1 MNDIRE
7 FLSRRPLLFDGGM
20 GTYYKAAPG
29 IECERANQTDPAGVQ
44 AVHREYLEAGADAI
58 KTNSSGLP
66 RMAAAHTPGWEALA
80 EAGWKLAEAAAAPA
94 GAGVFADLGPAP
106 ETEALPAAQVYTAVA
121 EQFRK
126 LGAKNFLFETLSSDA
141 GILEAVRTLK
151 AAEPD
156 AFVLVSFAVLPDGYT
171 REGLYCKD
179 RVRRM
184 SESGCVDAV
193 GLNCESAPGAMRK
206 LARRL
211 SRALPLSV
219 MPNAGYP
226 VVTRTQVRY
235 QGKPDYFAQELSG
248 LAADGVV
255 RILGGC
261 CGTTPAHIA
270 ALRAA
275 LDALPETAAPARAK
289 EFSTLETKP
298 VENEDAFLRKLNA
311 GEKVIAI
318 ELDSPR
324 NADLTAYLEGARKLQ
339 AAGADLLTIAD
350 CPIAQARMD
359 SSLVACR
366 VHRELGMCT
375 LPHMTCRD
383 RNLNATKAL
392 LLGLYAEGV
401 REVLAI
407 TGDPIP
413 TAERDE
419 VKNVYQFNSRK
430 LAQYIVSLA
439 GEGREM
445 PSAMTVFGALNLNAR
460 NFEVELRRAGEKL
473 EHGMSGFLPQPV
485 LSGQAVEHLRHA
497 REVLGSRARIL
508 AGIMPVVSQRNAIFM
523 ENEINGIHVEEDIIR
538 QFAGL
543 DRAQGEELGLAISL
557 KMAREALPYADGFYL
572 MTPFNRVALMERL
585 IARLR
590 TEELPESRRG
600 KRQTESMK
608 GATVN
613 GSTDHQHQS
622 PGQ

>member
-1 MNDIRE
+1 MMNIRE
-7 FLSRRPLLFDGGM
+7 LLQTRPLLFDGAM

-29 IECERANQTDPAGVQ
+29 VECEQANLTDPAGVL
-44 AVHREYLEAGADAI
+44 AVHREYLAAGADAV
-58 KTNSSGLP
+58 KTNTFSLP
-66 RMAAAHTPGWEALA
+66 RLAAAHTPGWEQLA
-80 EAGWKLAEAAAAPA
+80 QAGWQLAVQAAEETGAA
-94 GAGVFADLGPAP
+94 VFADLGPAP
-106 ETEALPAAQVYTAVA
+106 DTEAVPAGQVYTAVA
-121 EQFRK
+121 KQFAA
-126 LGAKNFLFETLSSDA
+126 LGARNFLFETLSSDA
-141 GILEAVRTLK
+141 GLLDAVGAIK
-151 AAEPD
+151 AEVPD

-171 REGLYCKD
+171 REGMYCKD
-179 RVRRM
+179 LARRM
-184 SESGCVDAV
+184 QESGIVDAV
-193 GLNCESAPGAMRK
+193 GLNCVSAPGAMRT
-206 LARRL
+206 LAKQL
-211 SRALPLSV
+211 GGTLPLSV

-226 VVTRTQVRY
+226 VVTRTQVKY
-235 QGKPDYFAQELSG
+235 QGRPEYFARELG
-248 LAADGVV
+248 RLAAEGTVQ
-255 RILGGC
+255 ILGGC

-270 ALRAA
+270 ALRTE
-275 LDALPETAAPARAK
+275 LDRLPVVEKTAPAE
-289 EFSTLETKP
+289 EFSTVKEQT

-324 NADLTAYLEGARKLQ
+324 NADLTGYLEGAKKLQ

-366 VHRELGMCT
+366 VHRELGLCT

-445 PSAMTVFGALNLNAR
+445 PGPMTVFGALNLNAR
-460 NFEVELRRAGEKL
+460 NFDVELRRAKEKL
-473 EHGMSGFLPQPV
+473 ENGMSGFLTQPV
-485 LSGQAVEHLRHA
+485 LSAQAVENLKKSRKT
-497 REVLGSRARIL
+497 LGADAKIL
-508 AGIMPVVSQRNAIFM
+508 AGIMPVVSQRNAFFM
-523 ENEINGIHVEEDIIR
+523 ENEINGIHVEDWIIEK
-538 QFAGL
+538 FAGL

-557 KMAREALPYADGFYL
+557 EMAKAALPYADGFYL

-585 IARLR
+585 IGRLKQ
-590 TEELPESRRG
+590 EVL
-600 KRQTESMK
+600 
-608 GATVN
+608 GAY
-613 GSTDHQHQS
+613 
-622 PGQ
+622 

>member
-1 MNDIRE
+1 MIDVRAH
-7 FLSRRPLLFDGGM
+7 LARKPLLFDGGM
-20 GTYYKAAPG
+20 GTYYKAKPG
-29 IECERANQTDPAGVQ
+29 TECEQGNLLDPAGVRK
-44 AVHREYLEAGADAI
+44 VHREYLAAGAEAI
-58 KTNSSGLP
+58 KTNTFGLP
-66 RMAAAHTPGWEALA
+66 RMAAVQQPDWQALA
-80 EAGWKLAEAAAAPA
+80 RAGWKLAAEAAVETGAA
-94 GAGVFADLGPAP
+94 VFADLGPAP
-106 ETEALPAAQVYTAVA
+106 DTEGAPAGSIYTAVA
-121 EQFRK
+121 RCFVEQ
-126 LGAKNFLFETLSSDA
+126 GAKNFLFETLSSDA
-141 GILEAVRTLK
+141 GVLEAVQAVK
-151 AAEPD
+151 AQVPD

-171 REGLYCKD
+171 REGMYSKD
-179 RVRRM
+179 LVRRM
-184 SESGCVDAV
+184 TESGIVDAV
-193 GLNCESAPGAMRK
+193 GFNCVSAPGAMRT
-206 LARRL
+206 LVQQL
-211 SRALPLSV
+211 GSTALPLSV

-226 VVTRTQVRY
+226 VVTRTQVKY
-235 QGKPDYFAQELSG
+235 QGKPEYFAKELARI
-248 LAADGVV
+248 AAERV

-275 LDALPETAAPARAK
+275 LDSLPAVEKAAPAVQV
-289 EFSTLETKP
+289 STPEAPT
-298 VENEDAFLRKLNA
+298 VEKDDAFLRKLNA
-311 GEKVIAI
+311 GKKVIAI
-318 ELDSPR
+318 ELDSPKD
-324 NADLTAYLEGARKLQ
+324 ADLTNYLAGAKRLQ

-350 CPIAQARMD
+350 CPIARARMD

-366 VHRELGMCT
+366 VHRELGLCT

-445 PSAMTVFGALNLNAR
+445 PSPMTVFGALNLNAR

-473 EHGMSGFLPQPV
+473 ENGMSGFLTQPV
-485 LSGQAVEHLRHA
+485 LSEQAVENLRRT
-497 REVLGSRARIL
+497 RETLGERAKIL

-523 ENEINGIHVEEDIIR
+523 ENEVNGIHVAEDIMEA
-538 QFAGL
+538 FAGL
-543 DRAQGEELGLAISL
+543 DREQGEALGLEISL

-585 IARLR
+585 IARLK
-590 TEELPESRRG
+590 TELLQE
-600 KRQTESMK
+600 Q
-608 GATVN
+608 
-613 GSTDHQHQS
+613 
-622 PGQ
+622 

>member
-1 MNDIRE
+1 MIDVRAH
-7 FLSRRPLLFDGGM
+7 LARKPLLFDGGM
-20 GTYYKAAPG
+20 GTYYKAKPG
-29 IECERANQTDPAGVQ
+29 TECEQGNLLDPAGVRK
-44 AVHREYLEAGADAI
+44 VHREYLAAGAEAI
-58 KTNSSGLP
+58 KTNTFGLP
-66 RMAAAHTPGWEALA
+66 RMAAARQPDWQALA
-80 EAGWKLAEAAAAPA
+80 RAGWKLAAEAAVETGAA
-94 GAGVFADLGPAP
+94 VFADLGPAP
-106 ETEALPAAQVYTAVA
+106 DTEAAPAGSIYTAVA
-121 EQFRK
+121 RCFVEQ
-126 LGAKNFLFETLSSDA
+126 GAKNFLFETLSSDA
-141 GILEAVRTLK
+141 GVLEAVQAVK
-151 AAEPD
+151 AQVPD

-171 REGLYCKD
+171 REGMYSKD
-179 RVRRM
+179 LVRRM
-184 SESGCVDAV
+184 TESGIVDAV
-193 GLNCESAPGAMRK
+193 GFNCVSAPGAMRT
-206 LARRL
+206 LVQQL
-211 SRALPLSV
+211 GSTALPLSV

-226 VVTRTQVRY
+226 VVTRTQVKY
-235 QGKPDYFAQELSG
+235 QGKPEYFAEELARI
-248 LAADGVV
+248 AAEGV

-275 LDALPETAAPARAK
+275 LDSLPAVEKAAPTVQV
-289 EFSTLETKP
+289 STPEAPT
-298 VENEDAFLRKLNA
+298 VEKDDAFLRKLNA
-311 GEKVIAI
+311 GKKVIAI
-318 ELDSPR
+318 ELDSPKD
-324 NADLTAYLEGARKLQ
+324 ADLTNYLAGAKRLQ

-350 CPIAQARMD
+350 CPIARARMD

-366 VHRELGMCT
+366 VHRELGLCT

-445 PSAMTVFGALNLNAR
+445 PSPMTVFGALNLNAR

-473 EHGMSGFLPQPV
+473 ENGMSGFLTQPV
-485 LSGQAVEHLRHA
+485 LSEQAVENLRRT
-497 REVLGSRARIL
+497 RETLGERAKIL

-523 ENEINGIHVEEDIIR
+523 ENEVNGIHVAEDIIEA
-538 QFAGL
+538 FAGL
-543 DRAQGEELGLAISL
+543 DREQGEALGLEISL

-585 IARLR
+585 IARLK
-590 TEELPESRRG
+590 TELLQE
-600 KRQTESMK
+600 Q
-608 GATVN
+608 
-613 GSTDHQHQS
+613 
-622 PGQ
+622 

>member
-1 MNDIRE
+1 MKDIRE
-7 FLSRRPLLFDGGM
+7 LLQARPLLFDGAM

-29 IECERANQTDPAGVQ
+29 VECEQANLTDPAGVL
-44 AVHREYLEAGADAI
+44 AVHREYLAAGADAV
-58 KTNSSGLP
+58 KTNTFSLP
-66 RMAAAHTPGWEALA
+66 RLAAAHTPGWEQLA
-80 EAGWKLAEAAAAPA
+80 QAGWQLAVQAAEETGAA
-94 GAGVFADLGPAP
+94 VFADLGPAP
-106 ETEALPAAQVYTAVA
+106 DTEAVPAGQVYTAVA
-121 EQFRK
+121 KQFAA
-126 LGAKNFLFETLSSDA
+126 LGARNFLFETLSSDA
-141 GILEAVRTLK
+141 GLLDAVGAIR
-151 AAEPD
+151 AEVPD

-171 REGLYCKD
+171 REGMYCKD
-179 RVRRM
+179 LARRM
-184 SESGCVDAV
+184 QESGIVDAV
-193 GLNCESAPGAMRK
+193 GLNCVSAPGAMRT
-206 LARRL
+206 LAKQL
-211 SRALPLSV
+211 GSTLPLSV

-226 VVTRTQVRY
+226 VVTRTQVKY
-235 QGKPDYFAQELSG
+235 QGRPEYFARELG
-248 LAADGVV
+248 RLAAEGTVQ
-255 RILGGC
+255 ILGGC

-270 ALRAA
+270 ALRAE
-275 LDALPETAAPARAK
+275 LDSLPVVKKTAPAE
-289 EFSTLETKP
+289 EFSTAKERT

-324 NADLTAYLEGARKLQ
+324 NADLTGYLEGAKKLQ

-366 VHRELGMCT
+366 VHRELGLCT

-445 PSAMTVFGALNLNAR
+445 PGPMTVFGALNLNAR
-460 NFEVELRRAGEKL
+460 NFDVELRRAKEKL
-473 EHGMSGFLPQPV
+473 ENGMSGFLTQPV
-485 LSGQAVEHLRHA
+485 LSAQAVENLKKS
-497 REVLGSRARIL
+497 RETLGADAKIL

-523 ENEINGIHVEEDIIR
+523 ENEINGIHVEDWIIEK
-538 QFAGL
+538 FAGL
-543 DRAQGEELGLAISL
+543 DRARGEELGLAISL
-557 KMAREALPYADGFYL
+557 EMAKAALPYADGLYL

-585 IARLR
+585 IGRLKQ
-590 TEELPESRRG
+590 EVL
-600 KRQTESMK
+600 
-608 GATVN
+608 GAY
-613 GSTDHQHQS
+613 
-622 PGQ
+622 

>member
-1 MNDIRE
+1 MKDIRE
-7 FLSRRPLLFDGGM
+7 LLQTRPLLFDGAM

-29 IECERANQTDPAGVQ
+29 VECEQANLTDPAGVL
-44 AVHREYLEAGADAI
+44 AVHREYLAAGADAV
-58 KTNSSGLP
+58 KTNTFSLP
-66 RMAAAHTPGWEALA
+66 RLAAAHTPGWEQLA
-80 EAGWKLAEAAAAPA
+80 QAGWQLAVQAAEETGAA
-94 GAGVFADLGPAP
+94 VFADLGPAP
-106 ETEALPAAQVYTAVA
+106 DTEAVPAGQVYTAVA
-121 EQFRK
+121 KQFEA
-126 LGAKNFLFETLSSDA
+126 LGARNFLFETLSSDA
-141 GILEAVRTLK
+141 GLLDAVGAIK
-151 AAEPD
+151 AEVPD

-171 REGLYCKD
+171 REGMYCKD
-179 RVRRM
+179 LARRM
-184 SESGCVDAV
+184 QESGIVDAV
-193 GLNCESAPGAMRK
+193 GLNCVSAPGAMRT
-206 LARRL
+206 LAKQLRGT
-211 SRALPLSV
+211 LPLSV

-226 VVTRTQVRY
+226 VVTRTQVKY
-235 QGKPDYFAQELSG
+235 QGRPEYFARELG
-248 LAADGVV
+248 RLAAEGTVQ
-255 RILGGC
+255 ILGGC

-270 ALRAA
+270 ALRAE
-275 LDALPETAAPARAK
+275 LDSLPVVEKTAPAE
-289 EFSTLETKP
+289 EFSTVKEQT

-324 NADLTAYLEGARKLQ
+324 NADLTGYLEGAKKLQ

-366 VHRELGMCT
+366 VHRELGLCT

-445 PSAMTVFGALNLNAR
+445 PGPMTVFGALNLNAR
-460 NFEVELRRAGEKL
+460 NFDVELRRAKEKL
-473 EHGMSGFLPQPV
+473 ENGMSGFLTQPV
-485 LSGQAVEHLRHA
+485 LSAQAVENLKKS
-497 REVLGSRARIL
+497 RETLGADAKIL

-523 ENEINGIHVEEDIIR
+523 ENEINGIHVEDWIIEK
-538 QFAGL
+538 FAGL

-557 KMAREALPYADGFYL
+557 EMAKAALPYADGLYL

-585 IARLR
+585 IGRLKQ
-590 TEELPESRRG
+590 EVL
-600 KRQTESMK
+600 
-608 GATVN
+608 GAY
-613 GSTDHQHQS
+613 
-622 PGQ
+622 

>member
-1 MNDIRE
+1 MTDIRE
-7 FLSRRPLLFDGGM
+7 HLARKPLLFDGGM

-29 IECERANQTDPAGVQ
+29 ADCEMANLTDPEGVKK
-44 AVHREYLEAGADAI
+44 VHAEYLAAGAQAI
-58 KTNSSGLP
+58 KTNTFGLP
-66 RMAAAHTPGWEALA
+66 RMAAAQMPGWEELA
-80 EAGWKLAEAAAAPA
+80 EAGWKLACDAAAEKDAA
-94 GAGVFADLGPAP
+94 VFADLGPAP
-106 ETEALPAAQVYTAVA
+106 DTEAAPASSAYGLVAQ
-121 EQFRK
+121 QFAA
-126 LGAKNFLFETLSSDA
+126 LGAKNFLFETLSSDV
-141 GILEAVRTLK
+141 GIVEAVK
-151 AAEPD
+151 ALRVAVPD
-156 AFVLVSFAVLPDGYT
+156 AFVMVSFAVLPDGYT
-171 REGLYCKD
+171 REGLLFRD
-179 RVRRM
+179 LLRRM
-184 SESGCVDAV
+184 EQSGVVDAV
-193 GLNCESAPGAMRK
+193 GLNCVSAPGAMKK
-206 LARRL
+206 LVQSL
-211 SRALPLSV
+211 GETLLPLSV

-226 VVTRTQVRY
+226 VVTRARVLY
-235 QGKPDYFAQELSG
+235 QGKPAYFAREMGQI
-248 LAADGVV
+248 AAAGV

-270 ALRAA
+270 ALRAE
-275 LDALPETAAPARAK
+275 LDALPQQTEVAPAAK
-289 EFSTLETKP
+289 LSTGTAP
-298 VENEDAFLRKLNA
+298 AVEKDDTFLRKLNA

-324 NADLTAYLEGARKLQ
+324 VADLSGYLDGARRLQ

-366 VHRELGMCT
+366 VHRELGMCA

-460 NFEVELRRAGEKL
+460 NFDVELRRAVEKL
-473 EHGMSGFLPQPV
+473 ENGMSGFLTQPV
-485 LSGQAVEHLRHA
+485 LSAQAVENLRKA
-497 REVLGSRARIL
+497 RQTLGERAKIL

-523 ENEINGIHVEEDIIR
+523 ENEINGIHVEEDVIQR
-538 QFAGL
+538 FAGL
-543 DRAQGEELGLAISL
+543 DREQGEALGLEVSMQ
-557 KMAREALPYADGFYL
+557 MAREALPYADGFYL

-585 IARLR
+585 IARLK
-590 TEELPESRRG
+590 TELLDAEG
-600 KRQTESMK
+600 
-608 GATVN
+608 
-613 GSTDHQHQS
+613 
-622 PGQ
+622 

>member
-1 MNDIRE
+1 MKDIRE
-7 FLSRRPLLFDGGM
+7 LLQTRSLLFDGAM

-29 IECERANQTDPAGVQ
+29 VECEQANLTDPAGVL
-44 AVHREYLEAGADAI
+44 AVHREYLAAGADAV
-58 KTNSSGLP
+58 KTNTFSLP
-66 RMAAAHTPGWEALA
+66 RLAAAHTPGWEQLA
-80 EAGWKLAEAAAAPA
+80 QAGWQLAVQAAEETGAA
-94 GAGVFADLGPAP
+94 VFADLGPAP
-106 ETEALPAAQVYTAVA
+106 DTEAVPAGQVYTAVA
-121 EQFRK
+121 KQFAA
-126 LGAKNFLFETLSSDA
+126 LGARNFLFETLSSDA
-141 GILEAVRTLK
+141 GLLDAVGAIK
-151 AAEPD
+151 AEVPD

-171 REGLYCKD
+171 REGMYCKD
-179 RVRRM
+179 LARRM
-184 SESGCVDAV
+184 QESGIVDAV
-193 GLNCESAPGAMRK
+193 GLNCVSAPGAMRT
-206 LARRL
+206 LAKQL
-211 SRALPLSV
+211 GGTLPLSV

-226 VVTRTQVRY
+226 VVTRTQVKY
-235 QGKPDYFAQELSG
+235 QGRPEYFARELG
-248 LAADGVV
+248 RLAAEGTVQ
-255 RILGGC
+255 ILGGC

-270 ALRAA
+270 ALRAE
-275 LDALPETAAPARAK
+275 LDSLPVVEKTAPTE
-289 EFSTLETKP
+289 EFSTVKEQT

-324 NADLTAYLEGARKLQ
+324 NADLTGYLEGAKKLQ

-366 VHRELGMCT
+366 VHRELGLCT

-445 PSAMTVFGALNLNAR
+445 PGPMTVFGALNLNAR
-460 NFEVELRRAGEKL
+460 NFDVELRRAKEKL
-473 EHGMSGFLPQPV
+473 ENGMSGFLTQPV
-485 LSGQAVEHLRHA
+485 LSAQAVENLKKS
-497 REVLGSRARIL
+497 RETLGADAKIL

-523 ENEINGIHVEEDIIR
+523 ENEINGIHVEDWIIEK
-538 QFAGL
+538 FAGL

-557 KMAREALPYADGFYL
+557 EMAKAALPYADGLYL

-585 IARLR
+585 IGRLKQ
-590 TEELPESRRG
+590 EVL
-600 KRQTESMK
+600 
-608 GATVN
+608 GAY
-613 GSTDHQHQS
+613 
-622 PGQ
+622 

>member
-1 MNDIRE
+1 MKDIRE
-7 FLSRRPLLFDGGM
+7 LLQTRPLFFDGAM

-29 IECERANQTDPAGVQ
+29 VECEQANLTDPAGVL
-44 AVHREYLEAGADAI
+44 AVHREYLAAGADAV
-58 KTNSSGLP
+58 KTNTFSLP
-66 RMAAAHTPGWEALA
+66 RLAAAHTPGWEQLA
-80 EAGWKLAEAAAAPA
+80 QAGWQLAVQAAEETGAA
-94 GAGVFADLGPAP
+94 VFADLGPAP
-106 ETEALPAAQVYTAVA
+106 DTEAVPAGQIYTAVA
-121 EQFRK
+121 KQFAA
-126 LGAKNFLFETLSSDA
+126 LGARNFLFETLSSDA
-141 GILEAVRTLK
+141 GLLDAVGAIK
-151 AAEPD
+151 AEVPD

-171 REGLYCKD
+171 REGMYCKD
-179 RVRRM
+179 LARRM
-184 SESGCVDAV
+184 QESGIVDAV
-193 GLNCESAPGAMRK
+193 GLNCVSAPGAMRT
-206 LARRL
+206 LAKQL
-211 SRALPLSV
+211 GGTLPLSV

-226 VVTRTQVRY
+226 VVTRTQVKY
-235 QGKPDYFAQELSG
+235 QGRPEYFARELG
-248 LAADGVV
+248 RLAAEGTVQ
-255 RILGGC
+255 ILGGC

-270 ALRAA
+270 ALRAE
-275 LDALPETAAPARAK
+275 LDSLPVVEKTAPAE
-289 EFSTLETKP
+289 EFSTVKEQT

-324 NADLTAYLEGARKLQ
+324 NADLTGYLEGAKKLQ

-366 VHRELGMCT
+366 VHRELGLCT

-445 PSAMTVFGALNLNAR
+445 PGPMTVFGALNLNAR
-460 NFEVELRRAGEKL
+460 NFDVELRRAKEKL
-473 EHGMSGFLPQPV
+473 ENGMSGFLTQPV
-485 LSGQAVEHLRHA
+485 LSAQAVENLKKS
-497 REVLGSRARIL
+497 RETLGADAKIL

-523 ENEINGIHVEEDIIR
+523 ENEINGIHVEDWIIEK
-538 QFAGL
+538 FAGL

-557 KMAREALPYADGFYL
+557 EMAKAALPYADGLYL

-585 IARLR
+585 IGRLKQ
-590 TEELPESRRG
+590 EVL
-600 KRQTESMK
+600 
-608 GATVN
+608 GAY
-613 GSTDHQHQS
+613 
-622 PGQ
+622 

>member
-1 MNDIRE
+1 MMNIRE
-7 FLSRRPLLFDGGM
+7 LLQTRPLLFDGAM

-29 IECERANQTDPAGVQ
+29 VECEQANLTDPAGVL
-44 AVHREYLEAGADAI
+44 AVHREYLAAGADAV
-58 KTNSSGLP
+58 KTNTFSLP
-66 RMAAAHTPGWEALA
+66 RLAAAHTPGWEQLA
-80 EAGWKLAEAAAAPA
+80 QAGWQLAVQAAEETGTA
-94 GAGVFADLGPAP
+94 VFADLGPAP
-106 ETEALPAAQVYTAVA
+106 DTEAVPAGQVYRAVA
-121 EQFRK
+121 KQFAV
-126 LGAKNFLFETLSSDA
+126 LGARNFLFETLSSDA
-141 GILEAVRTLK
+141 GLLDAVGAIK
-151 AAEPD
+151 AEVPD

-171 REGLYCKD
+171 REGMYCKD
-179 RVRRM
+179 LARRM
-184 SESGCVDAV
+184 QESGIVDAV
-193 GLNCESAPGAMRK
+193 GLNCVSAPGAMRT
-206 LARRL
+206 LAKQL
-211 SRALPLSV
+211 GGTLPLSV

-226 VVTRTQVRY
+226 VVTRTQVKY
-235 QGKPDYFAQELSG
+235 QGRPEYFARELG
-248 LAADGVV
+248 RLAAEGTVQ
-255 RILGGC
+255 ILGGC

-270 ALRAA
+270 ALRAE
-275 LDALPETAAPARAK
+275 LDSLSVVKKTAPAE
-289 EFSTLETKP
+289 EFSTVKEQT

-324 NADLTAYLEGARKLQ
+324 NADLTGYLEGAKKLQ

-366 VHRELGMCT
+366 VHRELGLCT

-445 PSAMTVFGALNLNAR
+445 PGPMTVFGALNLNAR
-460 NFEVELRRAGEKL
+460 NYDVELRRAKEKL
-473 EHGMSGFLPQPV
+473 ENGMSGFLTQPV
-485 LSGQAVEHLRHA
+485 LSAQAVENLKKT
-497 REVLGSRARIL
+497 RETLGADAKIL

-523 ENEINGIHVEEDIIR
+523 ENEINGIHVEDWIIEK
-538 QFAGL
+538 FAGL
-543 DRAQGEELGLAISL
+543 DRARGEELGLAISL
-557 KMAREALPYADGFYL
+557 EMAKAALPYADGLYL

-585 IARLR
+585 IGRLKQ
-590 TEELPESRRG
+590 EVL
-600 KRQTESMK
+600 
-608 GATVN
+608 GAY
-613 GSTDHQHQS
+613 
-622 PGQ
+622 

>member
-1 MNDIRE
+1 MMNIRE
-7 FLSRRPLLFDGGM
+7 LLQTRPLLFDGAM

-29 IECERANQTDPAGVQ
+29 VECEQANLTDPAGVL
-44 AVHREYLEAGADAI
+44 AVHREYLAAGADAV
-58 KTNSSGLP
+58 KTNTFSLP
-66 RMAAAHTPGWEALA
+66 RLAAAHTPGWEQLA
-80 EAGWKLAEAAAAPA
+80 QAGWQLAVQAAEETGAA
-94 GAGVFADLGPAP
+94 VFADLGPAP
-106 ETEALPAAQVYTAVA
+106 DTEAVPAGQVYTAVA
-121 EQFRK
+121 KQFAA
-126 LGAKNFLFETLSSDA
+126 LGARNFLFETLSSDA
-141 GILEAVRTLK
+141 GLLDAVGAIK
-151 AAEPD
+151 AEVPD

-171 REGLYCKD
+171 REGMYCKD
-179 RVRRM
+179 LARRM
-184 SESGCVDAV
+184 QESGIVDAV
-193 GLNCESAPGAMRK
+193 GLNCVSAPGAMRT
-206 LARRL
+206 LAKQL
-211 SRALPLSV
+211 GGTLPLSV

-226 VVTRTQVRY
+226 IVTRTQVKY
-235 QGKPDYFAQELSG
+235 QGRPEYFARELG
-248 LAADGVV
+248 RLAAEGTVQ
-255 RILGGC
+255 ILGGC

-270 ALRAA
+270 ALRAE
-275 LDALPETAAPARAK
+275 LDSLPVVKKTAPAE
-289 EFSTLETKP
+289 EFSTAKERT

-324 NADLTAYLEGARKLQ
+324 TADLTGYLEGAKKLQ

-366 VHRELGMCT
+366 VHRELGLCT

-445 PSAMTVFGALNLNAR
+445 PGPMTVFGALNLNAR
-460 NFEVELRRAGEKL
+460 NFDVELRRAKEKL
-473 EHGMSGFLPQPV
+473 ENGMSGFLTQPV
-485 LSGQAVEHLRHA
+485 LSAQAVENLKKS
-497 REVLGSRARIL
+497 RETLGADAKIL
-508 AGIMPVVSQRNAIFM
+508 AGIMPVVSQCNAIFM
-523 ENEINGIHVEEDIIR
+523 ENEINGIHVEDWIIEK
-538 QFAGL
+538 FAGL

-557 KMAREALPYADGFYL
+557 EMAKAALPYADGLYL

-585 IARLR
+585 IGRLKQ
-590 TEELPESRRG
+590 EVL
-600 KRQTESMK
+600 
-608 GATVN
+608 GAY
-613 GSTDHQHQS
+613 
-622 PGQ
+622 

>member
-1 MNDIRE
+1 MKDIRE
-7 FLSRRPLLFDGGM
+7 LLQTRPLLFDGAM

-29 IECERANQTDPAGVQ
+29 VECEQANLTDPAGVL
-44 AVHREYLEAGADAI
+44 AVHREYLAAGADAV
-58 KTNSSGLP
+58 KTNTFSLP
-66 RMAAAHTPGWEALA
+66 RLAAAHTPGWEQLA
-80 EAGWKLAEAAAAPA
+80 QAGWQLAVQAAEETDAA
-94 GAGVFADLGPAP
+94 VFADLGPAP
-106 ETEALPAAQVYTAVA
+106 DTEAVPAGQVYTAVA
-121 EQFRK
+121 KQFAA
-126 LGAKNFLFETLSSDA
+126 LGARNFLFETLSSDA
-141 GILEAVRTLK
+141 GLLDAVGAIK
-151 AAEPD
+151 AEVPD

-171 REGLYCKD
+171 REGMYCKD
-179 RVRRM
+179 LARRM
-184 SESGCVDAV
+184 QESGIVDAV
-193 GLNCESAPGAMRK
+193 GLNCVSAPGAMRT
-206 LARRL
+206 LAKQL
-211 SRALPLSV
+211 GGTLPLSV

-226 VVTRTQVRY
+226 VVTRTQVKY
-235 QGKPDYFAQELSG
+235 QGRPEYFARELG
-248 LAADGVV
+248 RLAAEGTVQ
-255 RILGGC
+255 ILGGC

-270 ALRAA
+270 ALRAE
-275 LDALPETAAPARAK
+275 LDSLPVVEKTAPAE
-289 EFSTLETKP
+289 EFSTMKKQT
-298 VENEDAFLRKLNA
+298 VENEDAFLRKLNG

-324 NADLTAYLEGARKLQ
+324 NADLTGYLEGAKKLQ

-366 VHRELGMCT
+366 VHRELGLCT

-445 PSAMTVFGALNLNAR
+445 PSPITVFGALNLNAR
-460 NFEVELRRAGEKL
+460 NFEVELRRAAEKL
-473 EHGMSGFLPQPV
+473 ENGMSGFLTQPV
-485 LSGQAVEHLRHA
+485 LSAQAVENLKKT
-497 REVLGSRARIL
+497 RETLGERAKIL
-508 AGIMPVVSQRNAIFM
+508 AGILPVVSQRNAIFM
-523 ENEINGIHVEEDIIR
+523 ENEVNGIHVDEAII
-538 QFAGL
+538 QKFEGL
-543 DRAQGEELGLAISL
+543 DRTAGEELGLEVSVQAA
-557 KMAREALPYADGFYL
+557 KAAAPYADGFYL

-590 TEELPESRRG
+590 TE
-600 KRQTESMK
+600 
-608 GATVN
+608 V
-613 GSTDHQHQS
+613 TD
-622 PGQ
+622 

>member
-1 MNDIRE
+1 MIDVRAH
-7 FLSRRPLLFDGGM
+7 LARKPLLFDGGM
-20 GTYYKAAPG
+20 GTYYKAKPG
-29 IECERANQTDPAGVQ
+29 TECEQGNLLDPAGVRK
-44 AVHREYLEAGADAI
+44 VHREYLAAGAEAI
-58 KTNSSGLP
+58 KTNTFGLP
-66 RMAAAHTPGWEALA
+66 RMAAARQPDWQALA
-80 EAGWKLAEAAAAPA
+80 RAGWKLAAEAAVETGAA
-94 GAGVFADLGPAP
+94 VFADLGPAP
-106 ETEALPAAQVYTAVA
+106 DTEAAPAGSIYTAVA
-121 EQFRK
+121 RCFVEQ
-126 LGAKNFLFETLSSDA
+126 GAKNFLFETLSSDA
-141 GILEAVRTLK
+141 GVLEAVQAVK
-151 AAEPD
+151 AQVPD

-171 REGLYCKD
+171 REGMYSKD
-179 RVRRM
+179 LVRRM
-184 SESGCVDAV
+184 TESGIVDAV
-193 GLNCESAPGAMRK
+193 GFNCVSAPGAMRT
-206 LARRL
+206 LVQQL
-211 SRALPLSV
+211 GSTALPLSV

-226 VVTRTQVRY
+226 VVTRTQVKY
-235 QGKPDYFAQELSG
+235 QGKPEYFAKELARI
-248 LAADGVV
+248 AAEGV

-275 LDALPETAAPARAK
+275 LDSLPAVEKAAPAVRVSIPEAP
-289 EFSTLETKP
+289 T
-298 VENEDAFLRKLNA
+298 VEKDDAFLRKLNA
-311 GEKVIAI
+311 GKKVIAI
-318 ELDSPR
+318 ELDSPKD
-324 NADLTAYLEGARKLQ
+324 ADLTNYLAGAKRLQ

-350 CPIAQARMD
+350 CPIARARMD

-366 VHRELGMCT
+366 VHRELGLCT

-445 PSAMTVFGALNLNAR
+445 PSPMTVFGALSLNAR

-473 EHGMSGFLPQPV
+473 ENGMSGFLTQPV
-485 LSGQAVEHLRHA
+485 LSEQAVENLRRT
-497 REVLGSRARIL
+497 RETLGERAKIL

-523 ENEINGIHVEEDIIR
+523 ENEVNGIHVAEDIMEA
-538 QFAGL
+538 FAGL
-543 DRAQGEELGLAISL
+543 DREQGEALGLEISL

-585 IARLR
+585 IARLK
-590 TEELPESRRG
+590 TELLQE
-600 KRQTESMK
+600 Q
-608 GATVN
+608 
-613 GSTDHQHQS
+613 
-622 PGQ
+622 

>member
-1 MNDIRE
+1 MIDVRAH
-7 FLSRRPLLFDGGM
+7 LARKPLLFDGGM
-20 GTYYKAAPG
+20 GTYYKAKPG
-29 IECERANQTDPAGVQ
+29 TECEQGNLLDPAGVRK
-44 AVHREYLEAGADAI
+44 VHREYLAAGAEAI
-58 KTNSSGLP
+58 KTNTFGLP
-66 RMAAAHTPGWEALA
+66 RMAAARQPDWQALA
-80 EAGWKLAEAAAAPA
+80 RAGWKLAAEAAVETGAA
-94 GAGVFADLGPAP
+94 VFADLGPAP
-106 ETEALPAAQVYTAVA
+106 DTEAAPAGSIYTAVA
-121 EQFRK
+121 RCFVEQ
-126 LGAKNFLFETLSSDA
+126 GAKNFLFETLSSDA
-141 GILEAVRTLK
+141 GVLEAVQAVK
-151 AAEPD
+151 AQVPD

-171 REGLYCKD
+171 REGMYSKD
-179 RVRRM
+179 LVRRM
-184 SESGCVDAV
+184 TESGIVDAV
-193 GLNCESAPGAMRK
+193 GFNCVSAPGAMRT
-206 LARRL
+206 LVQQL
-211 SRALPLSV
+211 GSTALPLSV

-226 VVTRTQVRY
+226 VVTRTQVKY
-235 QGKPDYFAQELSG
+235 QGKPEYFAKELARI
-248 LAADGVV
+248 AAEGV

-275 LDALPETAAPARAK
+275 LDSLPAVEKAAPAVQV
-289 EFSTLETKP
+289 STPEAPT
-298 VENEDAFLRKLNA
+298 VEKDDAFLRKLNA
-311 GEKVIAI
+311 GKKVIAI
-318 ELDSPR
+318 ELDSPKD
-324 NADLTAYLEGARKLQ
+324 ADLTNYLAGAKRLQ

-350 CPIAQARMD
+350 CPIARARMD

-366 VHRELGMCT
+366 VHRELGLCT

-445 PSAMTVFGALNLNAR
+445 PSPMTVFGALNLNAR

-473 EHGMSGFLPQPV
+473 ENGMSGFLTQPV
-485 LSGQAVEHLRHA
+485 LSEQAVENLRRTRA
-497 REVLGSRARIL
+497 TLGERAKIL

-523 ENEINGIHVEEDIIR
+523 ENEVNGIHVAEDIMEA
-538 QFAGL
+538 FAGL
-543 DRAQGEELGLAISL
+543 DREQGEALGLEISL

-585 IARLR
+585 IARLK
-590 TEELPESRRG
+590 TELLQE
-600 KRQTESMK
+600 Q
-608 GATVN
+608 
-613 GSTDHQHQS
+613 
-622 PGQ
+622 

>member
-1 MNDIRE
+1 MIDVRAH
-7 FLSRRPLLFDGGM
+7 LARKPLLFDGGM
-20 GTYYKAAPG
+20 GTYYKAKPG
-29 IECERANQTDPAGVQ
+29 TECEQGNLLDPAGVRK
-44 AVHREYLEAGADAI
+44 VHREYLAAGAEAI
-58 KTNSSGLP
+58 KTNTFGLP
-66 RMAAAHTPGWEALA
+66 RMAAARQPDWQALA
-80 EAGWKLAEAAAAPA
+80 RAGWKLAAEAAVETGAA
-94 GAGVFADLGPAP
+94 VFADLGPAP
-106 ETEALPAAQVYTAVA
+106 DTEAAPAGSIYTAVA
-121 EQFRK
+121 RCFVEQ
-126 LGAKNFLFETLSSDA
+126 GAKNFLFETLSSDA
-141 GILEAVRTLK
+141 GVLEAVQAVK
-151 AAEPD
+151 AQVPD

-171 REGLYCKD
+171 REGMYSKAL
-179 RVRRM
+179 VRRM
-184 SESGCVDAV
+184 TESGIVDAV
-193 GLNCESAPGAMRK
+193 GFNCVSAPGAMRT
-206 LARRL
+206 LVQQL
-211 SRALPLSV
+211 GSTALPLSV

-226 VVTRTQVRY
+226 VVTRTQVKY
-235 QGKPDYFAQELSG
+235 QGKPEYFAKELARI
-248 LAADGVV
+248 AAEGV

-275 LDALPETAAPARAK
+275 LDSLPAVEKAAPAVQV
-289 EFSTLETKP
+289 STPEAPT
-298 VENEDAFLRKLNA
+298 VEKDDAFLRKLNA
-311 GEKVIAI
+311 GKKVIAI
-318 ELDSPR
+318 ELDSPKD
-324 NADLTAYLEGARKLQ
+324 ADLTNYLAGAKRLQ

-350 CPIAQARMD
+350 CPIARARMD

-366 VHRELGMCT
+366 VHRELGLCT

-445 PSAMTVFGALNLNAR
+445 PSPMTVFGALNLNAR

-473 EHGMSGFLPQPV
+473 ENGMSGFLTQPV
-485 LSGQAVEHLRHA
+485 LSEQAVENLRHT
-497 REVLGSRARIL
+497 RETLGERAKIL

-523 ENEINGIHVEEDIIR
+523 ENEVNGIHVAEDIIEA
-538 QFAGL
+538 FAGL
-543 DRAQGEELGLAISL
+543 DREQGEALGLEISL

-585 IARLR
+585 IARLK
-590 TEELPESRRG
+590 TELLQE
-600 KRQTESMK
+600 Q
-608 GATVN
+608 
-613 GSTDHQHQS
+613 
-622 PGQ
+622 

>member
-1 MNDIRE
+1 MIDVRAH
-7 FLSRRPLLFDGGM
+7 LARKPLLFDGGM
-20 GTYYKAAPG
+20 GTYYKAKPG
-29 IECERANQTDPAGVQ
+29 TECEQGNLLDPAGVRK
-44 AVHREYLEAGADAI
+44 VHREYLAAGAEAI
-58 KTNSSGLP
+58 KTNTFGLP
-66 RMAAAHTPGWEALA
+66 RMAAARQPDWQALA
-80 EAGWKLAEAAAAPA
+80 RAGWKLAAEAAVETGAA
-94 GAGVFADLGPAP
+94 VFADLGPAP
-106 ETEALPAAQVYTAVA
+106 DTEAAPAGSIYTAVA
-121 EQFRK
+121 RCFVEQ
-126 LGAKNFLFETLSSDA
+126 GAKNFLFETLSSDA
-141 GILEAVRTLK
+141 GVLEAVQAVK
-151 AAEPD
+151 AQVPD

-171 REGLYCKD
+171 REGMYSKD
-179 RVRRM
+179 LVRRM
-184 SESGCVDAV
+184 TESGIVDAV
-193 GLNCESAPGAMRK
+193 GFNCVSAPGAMRT
-206 LARRL
+206 LVQQL
-211 SRALPLSV
+211 GSTALPLSV

-226 VVTRTQVRY
+226 VVTRTQVKY
-235 QGKPDYFAQELSG
+235 QGKPEYFAKELARI
-248 LAADGVV
+248 AAEGV

-275 LDALPETAAPARAK
+275 LDSLPAVEKAAPAVQV
-289 EFSTLETKP
+289 STPEAPT
-298 VENEDAFLRKLNA
+298 VEKDDAFLRKLNA
-311 GEKVIAI
+311 GKKVIAI
-318 ELDSPR
+318 ELDSPKD
-324 NADLTAYLEGARKLQ
+324 ADLTNYLAGAKRLQ

-350 CPIAQARMD
+350 CPIARARMD

-366 VHRELGMCT
+366 VHRDLGLCT

-445 PSAMTVFGALNLNAR
+445 PSPMTVFGALNLNAR

-473 EHGMSGFLPQPV
+473 ENGMSGFLTQPV
-485 LSGQAVEHLRHA
+485 LSEQAVENLRRT
-497 REVLGSRARIL
+497 RETLGERAKIL

-523 ENEINGIHVEEDIIR
+523 ENEVNGIHVAEDIMEA
-538 QFAGL
+538 FAGL
-543 DRAQGEELGLAISL
+543 DREQGEALGLEISL

-585 IARLR
+585 IARLK
-590 TEELPESRRG
+590 TELLQE
-600 KRQTESMK
+600 Q
-608 GATVN
+608 
-613 GSTDHQHQS
+613 
-622 PGQ
+622 

>member
-1 MNDIRE
+1 MIDVRAH
-7 FLSRRPLLFDGGM
+7 LARKPLLFDGGM
-20 GTYYKAAPG
+20 GTYYKAKPG
-29 IECERANQTDPAGVQ
+29 TECEQGNLLDPAGVRK
-44 AVHREYLEAGADAI
+44 VHREYLAAGAEAI
-58 KTNSSGLP
+58 KTNTFGLP
-66 RMAAAHTPGWEALA
+66 RMAAAQQPDWQALA
-80 EAGWKLAEAAAAPA
+80 RAGWKLAAEAAVETGAA
-94 GAGVFADLGPAP
+94 VFADLGPAP
-106 ETEALPAAQVYTAVA
+106 DTEAAPAGSIYTAVA
-121 EQFRK
+121 RCFVEQ
-126 LGAKNFLFETLSSDA
+126 GAKNFLFETLSSDA
-141 GILEAVRTLK
+141 GVLEAVQAVK
-151 AAEPD
+151 AQVPD

-171 REGLYCKD
+171 REGMYSKD
-179 RVRRM
+179 LVRRM
-184 SESGCVDAV
+184 TESGIVDAV
-193 GLNCESAPGAMRK
+193 GFNCVSAPGAMRT
-206 LARRL
+206 LVQQL
-211 SRALPLSV
+211 GSTALPLSV

-226 VVTRTQVRY
+226 VVTRTQVKY
-235 QGKPDYFAQELSG
+235 QGKPEYFAKELARI
-248 LAADGVV
+248 AAEGV

-275 LDALPETAAPARAK
+275 LDSLPAVEKAAPAVQV
-289 EFSTLETKP
+289 STPEAPT
-298 VENEDAFLRKLNA
+298 VEKDDAFLRKLNA
-311 GEKVIAI
+311 GKKVIAI
-318 ELDSPR
+318 ELDSPKD
-324 NADLTAYLEGARKLQ
+324 ADLTNYLAGAKRLQ

-350 CPIAQARMD
+350 CPIARARMD

-366 VHRELGMCT
+366 VHRELGLCT

-445 PSAMTVFGALNLNAR
+445 PSPMTVFGALNLNAR

-473 EHGMSGFLPQPV
+473 ENGMSGFLTQPV
-485 LSGQAVEHLRHA
+485 LSAQAVENLRKS
-497 REVLGSRARIL
+497 RETLGADAKIL

-523 ENEINGIHVEEDIIR
+523 ENEINGIHVEDWIIEK
-538 QFAGL
+538 FAGL

-557 KMAREALPYADGFYL
+557 EMAKAALPYADGLYL

-585 IARLR
+585 IGRLKQ
-590 TEELPESRRG
+590 EVL
-600 KRQTESMK
+600 
-608 GATVN
+608 GAY
-613 GSTDHQHQS
+613 
-622 PGQ
+622 